1 MTNYTNTNT
10 ITMAMWGNTLMNKNS
25 KQQASYKASKAQV
38 KRATRELRN
47 KRKGGKRI
55 AWGLTA

>member
-1 MTNYTNTNT
+1 MTKT
-10 ITMAMWGNTLMNKNS
+10 S
-25 KQQASYKASKAQV
+25 KESATYKASKAQV

-55 AWGLTA
+55 AWELTA